1 LSYVLLIFHAKKTT
15 ADIRKIESKML
26 GKDGKYTYLS
36 NNVMNFKAIPI
47 VPETNITIM
56 QSFNN
61 FLQLSYTTFIINHS
75 TIFDRIYYGF

>member
-1 LSYVLLIFHAKKTT
+1 MSYVLLIFHAKKTT

-61 FLQLSYTTFIINHS
+61 FLQLSYTTFIITHH
-75 TIFDRIYYGF
+75 TISKI

>member
-1 LSYVLLIFHAKKTT
+1 MSYVLLIFHAKKTT